1 MADEKLCATRRSL
14 LAGMALVAGAS
25 TLPTRGKSE
34 PAMNHVVLLG
44 DSIFDN
50 KAYVGDGPDVI
61 AQLTQTL
68 PAGWKAT
75 LNAVDGSTTVTMKEQ
90 LGRLPK
96 DATHLVVSTGGN
108 DALGSKQVIEEPAR
122 SVGEALDKL
131 ARIRAEFTKTYRALL
146 GAVLAKKLPT
156 VMCSI
161 YDPRYDNQDE
171 QRVASAGLTIF
182 NDTITREVFARGL
195 PLIDLRLLFDDAR
208 DYANPIEPSV
218 QGGAKL
224 ARGIAKV
231 VTTHDFTRQR
241 SEVYVG

>member
-1 MADEKLCATRRSL
+1 MADENLCATRRSL

-25 TLPTRGKSE
+25 ALPAGGKGE

-50 KAYVGDGPDVI
+50 KAYVGDGPDVVT
-61 AQLTQTL
+61 QLAKTL
-68 PAGWKAT
+68 PAGWTAT

-90 LGRLPK
+90 LDRLPK
-96 DATHLVVSTGGN
+96 GATHLVVSTGGN
-108 DALGSKQVIEEPAR
+108 DALGSKSVIEEPAR
-122 SVGEALDKL
+122 SVGEALGKL
-131 ARIRAEFTKTYRALL
+131 ARIRAEFDKTYLALL
-146 GAVLAKKLPT
+146 DALLAKKLPT
-156 VMCSI
+156 VMCTI

-182 NDTITREVFARGL
+182 NDTITHEVFARGL
-195 PLIDLRLLFDDAR
+195 PLIDLKLLFDDAR

-224 ARGIAKV
+224 ARVIAKI
-231 VTTHDFTRQR
+231 VTTYDFTRPR

>member
-14 LAGMALVAGAS
+14 LASVALLAS
-25 TLPTRGKSE
+25 ASALPARGKSE

-61 AQLTQTL
+61 AQLAETL
-68 PAGWKAT
+68 PEGWKAT
-75 LNAVDGSTTVTMKEQ
+75 LNAVDGSTTVTMQEQ
-90 LGRLPK
+90 FGRLPK
-96 DATHLVVSTGGN
+96 GTTHLVVSTGGN
-108 DALGSKQVIEEPAR
+108 DALGSKSVLEEPAR

-131 ARIRAEFTKTYRALL
+131 AKVRTAFEKTYRGLL
-146 GAVLAKKLPT
+146 DAVLAKKLPT
-156 VMCSI
+156 VMCTI

-224 ARGIAKV
+224 ARVITKV
-231 VTTHDFTRQR
+231 VTTHDFTRPR
-241 SEVYVG
+241 SEVYAR